1 MQSYSIT
8 GQPPMN
14 ISIDGSDSS
23 FVTLDRDHDED
34 GRYESAVVRWLE
46 QVAATASGRTILAAI
61 QGFNPIRL
69 TIIPTN
75 VSTESEVVRSATGLF
90 MAFRATSVD
99 SLGMSRASG
108 PGSAPNEIL
117 MHELVH
123 CVRAMRTWNRPE
135 CVSSPR
141 KRIRRY

>member
-1 MQSYSIT
+1 MSKIWFPVAVVRAGVRCRRTCSREPIVRTVEITSSPGDCMQSYSIT

-46 QVAATASGRTILAAI
+46 QLAATASGRTILAAI

-69 TIIPTN
+69 TII
-75 VSTESEVVRSATGLF
+75 
-90 MAFRATSVD
+90 
-99 SLGMSRASG
+99 
-108 PGSAPNEIL
+108 
-117 MHELVH
+117 
-123 CVRAMRTWNRPE
+123 
-135 CVSSPR
+135 
-141 KRIRRY
+141 